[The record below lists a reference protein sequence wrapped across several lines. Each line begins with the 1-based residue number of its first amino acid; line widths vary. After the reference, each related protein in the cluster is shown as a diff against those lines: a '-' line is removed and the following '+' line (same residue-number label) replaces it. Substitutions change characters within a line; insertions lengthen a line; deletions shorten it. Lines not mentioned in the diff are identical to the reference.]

1 MNYDVIIIGSG
12 LGGMLTGAILAKKG
26 KKVLVLEQYKR
37 IGGRFSSYDID
48 GYKVPTGAFHTV
60 PYGKYGAFAEISK
73 ELRIDRV
80 KDFQGYGHYYY
91 KGKVYP
97 ISRRKDLA
105 KIFNI
110 FEYWTLGQ
118 ILFQSTEKLDSKMT
132 MEQYLK
138 KKHVSKKTFS
148 FFNNFC
154 AFAIGLYLNQ
164 ISAVEF
170 IRVIQRLRYCKNPGY
185 VEGGC
190 GAYIEDLKNIILSNG
205 GEIKTEEKVTEF
217 IFENNEI
224 IGVKGNED
232 YFGEKFIYNGSPNAL
247 AQFKGNIIDL
257 KEPLEP
263 ACGVAIHF
271 GSEEPI
277 TEEKGIILCIGT
289 DFIPGLV
296 CQSMYDP
303 TVSPKGEYLL
313 STCFESKGN
322 LNKDVENV
330 KNELAKMFGKEKVD
344 KLKILR
350 KCSYQKNWPA
360 NYAVQ
365 GTDLDGT
372 TNYDN
377 LFMVGDGCKPSSN
390 IMIEGVSE
398 SVKRVLE
405 FMGDFTFRRR
415 DI

>member
-1 MNYDVIIIGSG
+1 MYDIIIIGSG
-12 LGGMLTGAILAKKG
+12 LGGMLAGALLSRK
-26 KKVLVLEQYKR
+26 KKVLILEQYKK

-60 PYGKYGAFAEISK
+60 PYGRYGAFAEISK
-73 ELRIDRV
+73 ELGIKRV

-97 ISRRKDLA
+97 IARRKDLA
-105 KIFNI
+105 KIFNV
-110 FEYWTLGQ
+110 FEYFTLGQ
-118 ILFQSTEKLDSKMT
+118 ILFQNTDRIDPKMT
-132 MEQYLK
+132 MEEYLK
-138 KKHVSKKTFS
+138 RKFVTGKTFS
-148 FFNNFC
+148 FFNNFA
-154 AFAIGLYLNQ
+154 AFAIGLFLNQ

-170 IRVIQRLRYCKNPGY
+170 IKIIQRLRYCKNPGY

-190 GAYIEDLKNIILSNG
+190 GEYIEDLKNIILSNG
-205 GEIKTEEKVTEF
+205 GEIKTEEKVTDF
-217 IFENNEI
+217 IFEDNKI
-224 IGVKGNED
+224 IGVKAKED
-232 YFGEKFIYNGSPNAL
+232 YYAHTFIYNGSPNFL
-247 AQFKGNIIDL
+247 ARFKGNIL
-257 KEPLEP
+257 NLEKPLEP

-271 GSEEPI
+271 GSSEPI

-289 DFIPGLV
+289 KHIPGLV

-303 TVSPKGEYLL
+303 SVSPKGEYLL
-313 STCFESKGN
+313 SACFESKGD

-330 KNELAKMFGKEKVD
+330 KEELAQMFGREKAE
-344 KLKILR
+344 KLRILR
-350 KCSYQKNWPA
+350 KCSYQKHWPA
-360 NYAVQ
+360 NYATQ

-377 LFMVGDGCKPSSN
+377 LFMVGDGCKVSSN

-405 FMGDFTFRRR
+405 YLGDFTFRKH